1 MSLPGHVNTPDWLT
15 LETDERVW
23 MRTRP
28 SKNLLLATL
37 VLGTALLIGVGVLA
51 ILVDV
56 GVYDARRLSSLVL
69 VFVFVLTGA
78 VYLFNRRHEYVV
90 TSHRVCAAAGLTS
103 TEVITV
109 DLDDVDEVSVEQ
121 TGWQAL
127 LDVGTLEFVTNGADT
142 LRFSFVENPQ
152 WARDRALESV
162 AGGGEPPLT

>member
-1 MSLPGHVNTPDWLT
+1 MSLPGHVGTPDWLT
-15 LETDERVW
+15 LKTDERV
-23 MRTRP
+23 RLRARP

-37 VLGTALLIGVGVLA
+37 VFGTVLLVGVGVVA

-56 GVYDARRLSSLVL
+56 DVDDARRLSSLVL
-69 VFVFVLTGA
+69 VSVFVLTGA

-103 TEVITV
+103 TEVTTV
-109 DLDDVDEVSVEQ
+109 DLDDVDEVTVEQ

-127 LDVGTLEFVTNGADT
+127 LDVGTLEFVTSETDT

-152 WARDRALESV
+152 WARDRALESI
-162 AGGGEPPLT
+162 ASEGEPPLV